1 MPSDSGAKTFRGVEI
16 MMKKRIRA
24 GILSAFA
31 AAAVFLAGCADP
43 VVFSEVF
50 QLKKGEKIYTKYNL
64 WYTDPEAIS
73 CLNIQQG
80 TFLPIGTEIE
90 PLETTSFF
98 GQKIVFRDVGNN
110 RRYVIDFDEGYRLC
124 PMQEFIGYTFTT
136 KNREELLADVP
147 ENVRTR
153 ILRGEVVPGMTQA
166 QTILAYGPP
175 PAVRTADL
183 RNESWFYW
191 ISPEKTI
198 RLVWRG
204 DKVRN
209 ILNINE

>member
-1 MPSDSGAKTFRGVEI
+1 MT
-16 MMKKRIRA
+16 KKQCVT
-24 GILSAFA
+24 GIFSAL
-31 AAAVFLAGCADP
+31 AAVTMLLAGCADP

-64 WYTDPEAIS
+64 WYTDPEDIS

-90 PLETTSFF
+90 PLETSSLF
-98 GQKIVFRDVGNN
+98 GQKIIFRDVKTDQ
-110 RRYVIDFDEGYRLC
+110 RYVINFDEGYRLC
-124 PMQEFIGYTFTT
+124 SMQDFIAYTFTT
-136 KNREELLADVP
+136 KNRDELLADVP
-147 ENVRTR
+147 NNIRTR

-166 QTILAYGPP
+166 HTLLAYGPP
-175 PAVRTADL
+175 PAIRTADL

-204 DKVRN
+204 DTVRN

>member
-1 MPSDSGAKTFRGVEI
+1 MT
-16 MMKKRIRA
+16 KKQFRA
-24 GILSAFA
+24 GIFSVCA
-31 AAAVFLAGCADP
+31 AAFLLAGCADP

-64 WYTDPEAIS
+64 WYTDPEDIS
-73 CLNIQQG
+73 CLNIQEG

-90 PLETTSFF
+90 PMETTSF
-98 GQKIVFRDVGNN
+98 GQKIIFRDVKTNQ
-110 RRYVIDFDEGYRLC
+110 RYVIKFDEGYRLC
-124 PMQEFIGYTFTT
+124 PMQEFIAYTFTT
-136 KNREELLADVP
+136 KTRDELLADVP
-147 ENVRTR
+147 DNIRTR

-166 QTILAYGPP
+166 HAILAYGPP
-175 PAVRTADL
+175 PAIRTADL

-191 ISPEKTI
+191 ISPDKTI

-209 ILNINE
+209 VLNINE

>member
-1 MPSDSGAKTFRGVEI
+1 MA
-16 MMKKRIRA
+16 MMKR
-24 GILSAFA
+24 FA
-31 AAAVFLAGCADP
+31 AAVAVLAAAAFLAGCADP

-50 QLKKGEKIYTKYNL
+50 QMKKGEKIYTKYNL
-64 WYTDPEAIS
+64 WYSDPDDIS

-90 PLETTSFF
+90 PVETTSFF
-98 GQKIVFRDVGNN
+98 GQKIVFRDVKTD
-110 RRYVIDFDEGYRLC
+110 RRYVINFDEGYRLC
-124 PMQEFIGYTFTT
+124 PMQEFIAYTFTT
-136 KNREELLADVP
+136 KSRDELLADVP
-147 ENVRTR
+147 EGIRTR

-166 QTILAYGPP
+166 QALLAYGPP
-175 PAVRTADL
+175 PAIRTSDL

-191 ISPEKTI
+191 IAPDKTI